1 MNMPSLSWLAV
12 AGGLLAAIPVAPI
25 HQSRATF
32 IGTTPCGDAVRA
44 FVGGMPA
51 GATCH
56 AIRWELT
63 LGTAEDANRWRL
75 TAVYGV
81 PPATNPGAMID
92 GPRVTKQGTLTSST
106 VQRLGAA
113 STVFRLL
120 ATRDRR
126 LRSLRSATTS

>member
-1 MNMPSLSWLAV
+1 MNMTGLGCLAV
-12 AGGLLAAIPVAPI
+12 AGALLEAPSVAPPPK
-25 HQSRATF
+25 SPTTF
-32 IGTTPCGDAVRA
+32 VGTTPCGDVVRA

-56 AIRWELT
+56 AIGWELT
-63 LGTAEDANRWRL
+63 LGTPEDANRWRL

-92 GPRVTKQGTLTSST
+92 GPTVTKQGTLTRST

-113 STVFRLL
+113 STVFRL
-120 ATRDRR
+120 TGD
-126 LRSLRSATTS
+126 S